1 MIVDQDTLVQKLES
15 ITGAAHVF
23 AYPSLETSWQAKIR
37 QAVTPQ
43 SALACMVSPNSQEDL
58 AEVMACAHHQKWRML
73 LAGQGSKLGWGGLV
87 KEPQVLISSQCLDRL
102 IDHAVGDLTVT
113 VEAGMPFAKLQAIL
127 AKERQFLPLDPT
139 YCHRATLGG
148 IIATADT
155 GSLRQR
161 FGGVRDLLLGISF
174 SRADGHMA
182 KAGGRVVKNV
192 AGYDLMKLFTGA
204 YGTLGFITQM
214 TLRLYPLPENS
225 QTLLVTGN
233 ISKITQAREILFRSV
248 LTPTAADLLS
258 PNLSALL
265 GVEQTPGMVIR
276 FQGQAASVQEQ
287 SRQWQ
292 SITQELKLSTTSYV
306 DQEEVLLWKRLQ
318 EVREL
323 QDPAVTCKIGV
334 LPADGVE
341 ALAMLETIA
350 KQHNLSVLNTMGIL
364 HAGSGLGVIRWQSSP
379 EDNLCQALVEFRT
392 YCQARQGFL
401 SILEA
406 PVELKQKIDVW
417 GYSSNSLGLM
427 RSIKNQ
433 FDPGKLLNPNR
444 FVGDI

>member
-1 MIVDQDTLVQKLES
+1 VAQNTIVQKLES
-15 ITGAAHVF
+15 IAGAAQVC
-23 AYPSLETSWQAKIR
+23 AYPSLETPWQVKLR
-37 QAVTPQ
+37 QAVTP
-43 SALACMVSPNSQEDL
+43 SSDLACMVSPNSQEEL
-58 AEVMACAHHQKWRML
+58 AEVMTCANQQKWRML

-87 KEPQVLISSQCLDRL
+87 KEPQVLLSSQRLDRL

-113 VEAGMPFAKLQAIL
+113 VEAGMPFAKLQAML
-127 AKERQFLPLDPT
+127 AKEGQFLPLDPT
-139 YCHRATLGG
+139 YSDRATLGG

-161 FGGVRDLLLGISF
+161 YGGVRDLLLGLSF
-174 SRADGHMA
+174 SRADGQMA

-204 YGTLGFITQM
+204 YGTLGFVTQM
-214 TLRLYPLPENS
+214 TLRLYPLPASS

-233 ISKITQAREILFRSV
+233 ISKITQAREILFRSA

-258 PNLSALL
+258 PHLSALL
-265 GVEQTPGMVIR
+265 EVEQAPSLVTR
-276 FQGQAASVQEQ
+276 FQGLGASVQEQ

-292 SITQELKLSTTSYV
+292 SIIQELRLSMTSYV
-306 DQEEVLLWKRLQ
+306 DQEEVLLWKRVQ
-318 EVREL
+318 EIREL
-323 QDPAVTCKIGV
+323 RDPAVTCKIGV
-334 LPADGVE
+334 LPTDGVE

-350 KQHNLSVLNTMGIL
+350 KKHSLSVSKTMGFL
-364 HAGSGLGVIRWQSSP
+364 HAGSGLGVIRLQNSP
-379 EDNLCQALVEFRT
+379 EDSLGKALAEFRT
-392 YCQARQGFL
+392 YCQERQGFL

-406 PVELKQKIDVW
+406 PVALKQKIDVW
-417 GYSSNSLGLM
+417 GYTSNSLGIM
-427 RSIKNQ
+427 RSLKNQ

>member
-1 MIVDQDTLVQKLES
+1 MAQDTIVQKIES
-15 ITGAAHVF
+15 IAGAASVC
-23 AYPSLETSWQAKIR
+23 AYPSLETSWQAKIM
-37 QAVTPQ
+37 QAVTPS
-43 SALACMVSPNSQEDL
+43 SALACMVSPNSQEEL
-58 AEVMACAHHQKWRML
+58 AEVMTGAHQQKWRML
-73 LAGQGSKLGWGGLV
+73 LAGKGSKLGWGGLV
-87 KEPQVLISSQCLDRL
+87 EEPQVLLSSQRLDRL

-127 AKERQFLPLDPT
+127 AKEGQFLPLDPT
-139 YCHRATLGG
+139 YSHQATLGG

-161 FGGVRDLLLGISF
+161 YGGVRDLLLGISF
-174 SRADGHMA
+174 SRADGQMA

-204 YGTLGFITQM
+204 YGTLGFVTQM

-233 ISKITQAREILFRSV
+233 ISKITQAREILFRSA

-258 PNLSALL
+258 PHLSALL
-265 GVEQTPGMVIR
+265 EVEQAAGLVVR
-276 FQGQAASVQEQ
+276 FQGLAASVQEQ
-287 SRQWQ
+287 CRQWQ
-292 SITQELKLSTTSYV
+292 AITQELRLSMTSYV
-306 DQEEVLLWKRLQ
+306 DQEESLLWKRLQ
-318 EVREL
+318 GVREL

-341 ALAMLETIA
+341 TLAMLETMA
-350 KQHNLSVLNTMGIL
+350 QKHNLSVLKTMGIL
-364 HAGSGLGVIRWQSSP
+364 HASSGLGVIRLQRTP
-379 EDNLCQALVEFRT
+379 EDNLGKALVELRT
-392 YCQARQGFL
+392 YCQERQGFL

-417 GYSSNSLGLM
+417 GCTTNSLGIM
-427 RSIKNQ
+427 RSLKNQ
-433 FDPGKLLNPNR
+433 FDLGKLLNPNR
-444 FVGDI
+444 FVGGI

>member
-1 MIVDQDTLVQKLES
+1 VDQDTIVQKLES
-15 ITGAAHVF
+15 ITGAAQVC
-23 AYPSLETSWQAKIR
+23 AYPSLETSWQAKIM
-37 QAVTPQ
+37 QAVTPS
-43 SALACMVSPNSQEDL
+43 SAVACMVSPHSQEEL
-58 AEVMACAHHQKWRML
+58 AAVMACAHHQKWRML

-87 KEPQVLISSQCLDRL
+87 KEPQVLISSQRLNRL

-113 VEAGMPFAKLQAIL
+113 VEAGIPFAYLQAIL
-127 AKERQFLPLDPT
+127 AKEGQFLPLDPT
-139 YCHRATLGG
+139 YSNRATLGG
-148 IIATADT
+148 IISTADT
-155 GSLRQR
+155 GSFRQR
-161 FGGVRDLLLGISF
+161 YGGVRDLLLGISF
-174 SRADGHMA
+174 SRADGQMA

-258 PNLSALL
+258 PHLSSLL
-265 GVEQTPGMVIR
+265 EVEQAPGIVIR
-276 FQGQAASVQEQ
+276 FQGLEASVQEQ

-292 SITQELKLSTTSYV
+292 SIIQELKLSVTSYV

-318 EVREL
+318 EIREL

-350 KQHNLSVLNTMGIL
+350 KKHNLSVSKTMGIL
-364 HAGSGLGVIRWQSSP
+364 HAGSGLGVIRLQNSP
-379 EDNLCQALVEFRT
+379 EDSLFKALVEFRN
-392 YCQARQGFL
+392 YCQERQGFL

-406 PVELKQKIDVW
+406 PVALKQKIDIW
-417 GYSSNSLGLM
+417 GYTSNSLGIM
-427 RSIKNQ
+427 RSLKSQ
-433 FDPGKLLNPNR
+433 FDSGKLLNPNR

>member
-1 MIVDQDTLVQKLES
+1 MVDRDTIVQKIES
-15 ITGAAHVF
+15 IAGAMNVC
-23 AYPSLETSWQAKIR
+23 AYPSLETPWQAKIR
-37 QAVTPQ
+37 QAVTP
-43 SALACMVSPNSQEDL
+43 SSDLACMVSPDGQEEL
-58 AEVMACAHHQKWRML
+58 AEVMACAHHQKWQML

-87 KEPQVLISSQCLDRL
+87 KEPQVLISSQRLNRL

-113 VEAGMPFAKLQAIL
+113 VEAGIPFAHLQAIL
-127 AKERQFLPLDPT
+127 AKEGQFLPLDPT
-139 YCHRATLGG
+139 YSHRATLGG
-148 IIATADT
+148 IVATADT
-155 GSLRQR
+155 GSFRQR
-161 FGGVRDLLLGISF
+161 YGGVRDLLLGLSF
-174 SRADGHMA
+174 SRADGQMA

-214 TLRLYPLPENS
+214 TLRLYPLPKSS

-233 ISKITQAREILFRSV
+233 ISKITQAREMLFRSA

-258 PNLSALL
+258 PHLSSLL
-265 GVEQTPGMVIR
+265 EVEQAAGLVIR
-276 FQGQAASVQEQ
+276 FQGLEASVQEQ

-292 SITQELKLSTTSYV
+292 AIIQELKLSVTSYI

-318 EVREL
+318 EIREV

-341 ALAMLETIA
+341 TLAMLETIA
-350 KQHNLSVLNTMGIL
+350 KKHNLSVSKTMGLL
-364 HAGSGLGVIRWQSSP
+364 HAGSGLGVIRLQDSP
-379 EDNLCQALVEFRT
+379 EDSLCKALAELRN
-392 YCQARQGFL
+392 YCQERQGFL

-417 GYSSNSLGLM
+417 GYTSNSLGIM
-427 RSIKNQ
+427 RSLKNQ

>member
-1 MIVDQDTLVQKLES
+1 MVDQDTIVQKIES
-15 ITGAAHVF
+15 IAGATQVG
-23 AYPSLETSWQAKIR
+23 AYPNLENSWKAKIM
-37 QAVTPQ
+37 QAVTPS
-43 SALACMVSPNSQEDL
+43 SALACMVSPHSQEEL
-58 AEVMACAHHQKWRML
+58 AAVTACAHHQKWRML

-87 KEPQVLISSQCLDRL
+87 REPQVLISSQRLNRL

-113 VEAGMPFAKLQAIL
+113 VEAGIPFAYLQAIL
-127 AKERQFLPLDPT
+127 AKEGQFLPLDPT
-139 YCHRATLGG
+139 YSNRATLGG
-148 IIATADT
+148 IISTADT
-155 GSLRQR
+155 GSFRQR
-161 FGGVRDLLLGISF
+161 YGGVRDLLLGISF
-174 SRADGHMA
+174 SRADGQMA

-258 PNLSALL
+258 PHLSSLL
-265 GVEQTPGMVIR
+265 EVEQAPGIVIR
-276 FQGQAASVQEQ
+276 FQGLEASVQEQ

-292 SITQELKLSTTSYV
+292 SIIQELKLSVTSYV

-318 EVREL
+318 ELREL

-341 ALAMLETIA
+341 TLAVLETMA
-350 KQHNLSVLNTMGIL
+350 QKHNLSVSKTMGLL
-364 HAGSGLGVIRWQSSP
+364 HAGSGLGIIRLQNSP
-379 EDNLCQALVEFRT
+379 EDSLCKVLVEFRN
-392 YCQARQGFL
+392 YCQERQGFL

-406 PVELKQKIDVW
+406 PVALKQKIDVW
-417 GYSSNSLGLM
+417 GYTANSLGIM
-427 RSIKNQ
+427 RSLKNQ

-444 FVGDI
+444 FVGGI

>member
-1 MIVDQDTLVQKLES
+1 VDQNTITQKLES
-15 ITGAAHVF
+15 ITGAAQVCAF
-23 AYPSLETSWQAKIR
+23 SNLETSWQAKIM
-37 QAVTPQ
+37 QAVTP
-43 SALACMVSPNSQEDL
+43 SSDLACMVSPNSQEEL

-87 KEPQVLISSQCLDRL
+87 KEPQVLISSRRLDRL

-113 VEAGMPFAKLQAIL
+113 VEAGMPFVKLQAIL
-127 AKERQFLPLDPT
+127 AKEGQFLPLDPT
-139 YCHRATLGG
+139 YSDRATLGG

-161 FGGVRDLLLGISF
+161 YGGVRDLLLGISF
-174 SRADGHMA
+174 SRADGQMA

-204 YGTLGFITQM
+204 YGTLGFVTQM
-214 TLRLYPLPENS
+214 TLRLYPLPESS

-233 ISKITQAREILFRSV
+233 ISKITQARELLFRSA

-258 PNLSALL
+258 PHLSALL
-265 GVEQTPGMVIR
+265 EVEQAPGLVIR
-276 FQGQAASVQEQ
+276 FQGLAASVREQ

-292 SITQELKLSTTSYV
+292 AISQELKLATTACV

-341 ALAMLETIA
+341 TLAMLEA
-350 KQHNLSVLNTMGIL
+350 MAQKHNLSVLQTMGIL
-364 HAGSGLGVIRWQSSP
+364 HAGSGLGVVRLQNSP
-379 EDNLCQALVEFRT
+379 EDDLCKALVELRT
-392 YCQARQGFL
+392 YCQERQGFL

-417 GYSSNSLGLM
+417 GYTSNSLGLM
-427 RSIKNQ
+427 RSLKNQ

-444 FVGDI
+444 FVGGI

>member
-1 MIVDQDTLVQKLES
+1 MVDQDTIVQKIES
-15 ITGAAHVF
+15 IAGAEQVC
-23 AYPSLETSWQAKIR
+23 AYSRLDASWQTTIE
-37 QAVTPQ
+37 QAVTPS
-43 SALACMVSPNSQEDL
+43 SALACMVSPNSQEEL

-87 KEPQVLISSQCLDRL
+87 KEPQVLISSRRLDRL

-113 VEAGMPFAKLQAIL
+113 VEAGMPFVKLQAIL
-127 AKERQFLPLDPT
+127 AKEGQFLPLDPT
-139 YCHRATLGG
+139 YSDRATLGG

-161 FGGVRDLLLGISF
+161 YGGVRDLLLGISF
-174 SRADGHMA
+174 SRADGQMA

-204 YGTLGFITQM
+204 YGTLGFVTQM
-214 TLRLYPLPENS
+214 TLRLYPLPESS

-233 ISKITQAREILFRSV
+233 ISKITQARELLFRSA

-258 PNLSALL
+258 PHLSALL
-265 GVEQTPGMVIR
+265 EVEQAPGLVIR
-276 FQGQAASVQEQ
+276 FQGLAASVREQ

-292 SITQELKLSTTSYV
+292 AISQELKLATTACV

-341 ALAMLETIA
+341 TLAMLEA
-350 KQHNLSVLNTMGIL
+350 MAQKHNLSVLQTMGIL
-364 HAGSGLGVIRWQSSP
+364 HAGSGLGVVRLQNSP
-379 EDNLCQALVEFRT
+379 EDDLCKALVELRT
-392 YCQARQGFL
+392 YCQERQGFL

-417 GYSSNSLGLM
+417 GYTSNSLGLM
-427 RSIKNQ
+427 RSLKNQ

-444 FVGDI
+444 FVGGI

>member
-1 MIVDQDTLVQKLES
+1 MGQDTIVQKLES
-15 ITGAAHVF
+15 IAGVAQVCAC
-23 AYPSLETSWQAKIR
+23 PRLEPSWQTKIA
-37 QAVTPQ
+37 QAVTPS
-43 SALACMVSPNSQEDL
+43 SALACMVSPNSQEEL
-58 AEVMACAHHQKWRML
+58 AEVMACAHRQKWRML

-87 KEPQVLISSQCLDRL
+87 QEPQVLISSQRLDRL

-127 AKERQFLPLDPT
+127 AKEGQFLPLDPT
-139 YCHRATLGG
+139 YSNRATLGG

-161 FGGVRDLLLGISF
+161 YGGVRDLLLGISF
-174 SRADGHMA
+174 SRADGQMA

-204 YGTLGFITQM
+204 YGTLGFVTQM

-225 QTLLVTGN
+225 QTLIVTGD
-233 ISKITQAREILFRSV
+233 ITKITQAREILFRSA

-258 PNLSALL
+258 PHLSALL
-265 GVEQTPGMVIR
+265 EVEQASGMAIR
-276 FQGQAASVQEQ
+276 FQGLEASVQEQ

-292 SITQELKLSTTSYV
+292 SITQELKLATTVYV

-341 ALAMLETIA
+341 ALAMLENIA
-350 KQHNLSVLNTMGIL
+350 KKHNLSVSKTMGIL
-364 HAGSGLGVIRWQSSP
+364 HAGSGLGVVRLQNSP
-379 EDNLCQALVEFRT
+379 EGNLCKALVEVRA
-392 YCQARQGFL
+392 YCQERQGFL

-406 PVELKQKIDVW
+406 PVELKQKVDVW
-417 GYSSNSLGLM
+417 GYTSNALGIM
-427 RSIKNQ
+427 RSLKNQ

-444 FVGDI
+444 FVGGI

>member
-1 MIVDQDTLVQKLES
+1 VDQALIVQKLES
-15 ITGAAHVF
+15 IVGAAQVCT
-23 AYPSLETSWQAKIR
+23 YPSLETSWRAKIM
-37 QAVTPQ
+37 QAVTPS
-43 SALACMVSPNSQEDL
+43 SALACMVSPNSQEEL
-58 AEVMACAHHQKWRML
+58 AEVMACAHHQKWPML

-87 KEPQVLISSQCLDRL
+87 KEPQVLISSQRLNRL

-113 VEAGMPFAKLQAIL
+113 VEAGIPFAYLQAIL
-127 AKERQFLPLDPT
+127 AKEGQFLPLDPT
-139 YCHRATLGG
+139 YSDRATLGG
-148 IIATADT
+148 IVATADT

-161 FGGVRDLLLGISF
+161 YGGVRDLLLGISF
-174 SRADGHMA
+174 SRADGQRA

-225 QTLLVTGN
+225 QTLLVTGD
-233 ISKITQAREILFRSV
+233 ITKITQAREILFRSV

-258 PNLSALL
+258 PHLSALL
-265 GVEQTPGMVIR
+265 GAEQASGMVIR
-276 FQGQAASVQEQ
+276 FQGLEASVQEQ

-292 SITQELKLSTTSYV
+292 SITQELKLAATPYV
-306 DQEEVLLWKRLQ
+306 DQEQVLLWKRLQ
-318 EVREL
+318 EIREL

-341 ALAMLETIA
+341 ALAMLENIA
-350 KQHNLSVLNTMGIL
+350 KKHNLSVSKTMGIL
-364 HAGSGLGVIRWQSSP
+364 HAGSGLGVIRLQDSP
-379 EDNLCQALVEFRT
+379 TDSLCKALVELRK
-392 YCQARQGFL
+392 YCQERQGFL

-406 PVELKQKIDVW
+406 PIELKQKMDIW
-417 GYSSNSLGLM
+417 GYTSNSLGIM
-427 RSIKNQ
+427 RSLKNQ

>member
-1 MIVDQDTLVQKLES
+1 MDQALIVEKLEAIVGSTLVHPFIDLE
-15 ITGAAHVF
+15 
-23 AYPSLETSWQAKIR
+23 PDWQAKIT
-37 QAVTPQ
+37 QAVTPS
-43 SALACMVSPNSQEDL
+43 SALACMVSPNSQEEL
-58 AEVMACAHHQKWRML
+58 AAVMACAYHQKWRML

-87 KEPQVLISSQCLDRL
+87 KEPQVLISSQRLDRL

-113 VEAGMPFAKLQAIL
+113 VEAGMPFAALQAIL
-127 AKERQFLPLDPT
+127 AKEGQFLPLDPT
-139 YCHRATLGG
+139 FRHRATLGG

-161 FGGVRDLLLGISF
+161 YGGVRDLLLGISF
-174 SRADGHMA
+174 SRADGQMA

-258 PNLSALL
+258 PHLSALL
-265 GVEQTPGMVIR
+265 GVEQASGLVIR
-276 FQGQAASVQEQ
+276 FQGLEASVQEQ

-292 SITQELKLSTTSYV
+292 SITQELKLSITSHL

-323 QDPAVTCKIGV
+323 QDSAVTCKIGV

-350 KQHNLSVLNTMGIL
+350 KKHNLSALKTMGIL
-364 HAGSGLGVIRWQSSP
+364 HAGSGLGVIRFQGSP
-379 EDNLCQALVEFRT
+379 EDNLCKALVEFRT
-392 YCQARQGFL
+392 YCQERQGFL

-417 GYSSNSLGLM
+417 GYTSNSLGLM
-427 RSIKNQ
+427 RSLKNQ